1 MTQQK
6 KTDAFEI
13 GNLEDLTPKQ
23 LGFVRG
29 ILDGKTA
36 SDAYRSAYDCSDM
49 MQETIWAEASR
60 LRHDPKVAAWL
71 TAARTA
77 NLGSITVTL
86 GGHLQE
92 LERLKEIAIQ
102 TGNVGAAVNAEV
114 SRGKAAGHYVEKIQD
129 VTRENDVA
137 TTLKEIAA
145 VSPDLAQQ
153 LASQHGIQWD
163 NDKATKH

>member
-6 KTDAFEI
+6 KTDTFEV
-13 GNLEDLTPKQ
+13 GELEDLTPKQ
-23 LGFVRG
+23 LGFVSG
-29 ILDGKTA
+29 ILAGKTA
-36 SDAYRSAYDCSDM
+36 SDAYRSAYDCSNM
-49 MQETIWAEASR
+49 LQETIWAEASR

-77 NLGSITVTL
+77 NLGSVTVTL

-114 SRGKAAGHYVEKIQD
+114 SRGKAAGHYVEKIAN
-129 VTRENDVA
+129 VTAENDVA
-137 TTLKEIAA
+137 ETLRQIA
-145 VSPDLAQQ
+145 SIDPDLGNAVAAKYG
-153 LASQHGIQWD
+153 LTI
-163 NDKATKH
+163 DKEATKH